1 MRAMTNNDA
10 DFEALKSFIDDNED
24 LERLEALADR
34 FNMFEAL
41 GLVRQEIRHSAFL
54 RWILD
59 PAEPHGLGDYP
70 LRQFVRQVIKSS
82 EGMSDNMPSL
92 FDLDGWNLARAEVR
106 KEWHHIDL
114 LIVCE
119 DHQFVCAIENKVDSG
134 EGRGQLKSY
143 ERIVRQAFPE
153 HQIAF
158 VFLTISGYDPE
169 PPSDKTWVPM
179 SYGDIASIIEN
190 VMKRRESQL
199 NDEIGLFVQQY
210 LDMVRRHIV
219 EDSEIQELCQR
230 LYKNH
235 RRALDLIFE
244 HRLDRATE
252 VYQAIQEYISSKPG
266 ELIYVDP
273 SKSYIKFVPKSM
285 NVLPLQGTA
294 YESKQMLTC
303 LLENKGDRLRFRLEL
318 GPGPQ
323 EIRQQVY
330 EKAKELP
337 AVFGKP
343 KAKLSR
349 DWHSFTGLSALWLSP
364 KEYSEFTDE
373 EIKDR
378 TAGRIDSL
386 VAGKG
391 KAIAEALRG
400 IH

>member
-1 MRAMTNNDA
+1 MTNTDINV
-10 DFEALKSFIDDNED
+10 EALKNFIDDNED

-59 PAEPHGLGDYP
+59 PTEPHGLGDYP
-70 LRQFVRQVIKSS
+70 LRQFVRQVIKAG
-82 EGMSDNMPSL
+82 EGISDNTPSP

-106 KEWHHIDL
+106 KEWRHIDL
-114 LIVCE
+114 LIVCA
-119 DHQFVCAIENKVDSG
+119 DQKFVCAIENKIDSG
-134 EGRGQLKSY
+134 EGPCQLKRY
-143 ERIVRQAFPE
+143 QGVVQQAFPGY
-153 HQIAF
+153 QKVF
-158 VFLTISGYDPE
+158 VFLTISGYAPE
-169 PPSDKTWVPM
+169 PPSDETWIPM
-179 SYGDIASIIEN
+179 SYQDIATAIEN
-190 VMKRRESQL
+190 VLARRESQL
-199 NDEIGLFVQQY
+199 NDEIRLFVRQY

-252 VYQAIQEYISSKPG
+252 VSQSVLDHIRSKPD
-266 ELIYVDP
+266 ELITVDD
-273 SKSYIKFVPKSM
+273 SKSYIKFVPTSM
-285 NVLPLQGTA
+285 NVLPLEGTA
-294 YESKQMLTC
+294 YETKQLLTC

-343 KAKLSR
+343 KAKLSPC
-349 DWHSFTGLSALWLSP
+349 WHSFTGLSALWLSP

-373 EIKDR
+373 EIKER
-378 TAGRIDSL
+378 IAVRIDSL

-391 KAIAEALRG
+391 KAIADALRG

>member
-1 MRAMTNNDA
+1 MTNNDA
-10 DFEALKSFIDDNED
+10 DVEGLKCLIDDNAD

-70 LRQFVRQVIKSS
+70 LRQFVRQVIKTG
-82 EGMSDNMPSL
+82 EDVPGDTPSL
-92 FDLDGWNLARAEVR
+92 FDLDSWNLARAEVR
-106 KEWHHIDL
+106 KEWRHIDL
-114 LIVCE
+114 LVVCE
-119 DHQFVCAIENKVDSG
+119 DHQFVCAIENKIDSS
-134 EGRGQLKSY
+134 EARGQL
-143 ERIVRQAFPE
+143 ERYRDVVQQAFPGY
-153 HQIAF
+153 QKTF
-158 VFLTISGYDPE
+158 VFLTISGYAPE
-169 PPSDKTWVPM
+169 PSSDETWIPM
-179 SYGDIASIIEN
+179 SYQDIAITIQN
-190 VMKRRESQL
+190 VLSRRESQI
-199 NDEIGLFVQQY
+199 NDEIRLFVQQY

-219 EDSEIQELCQR
+219 ANSEIQELCQR
-230 LYKNH
+230 LYQNH

-252 VYQAIQEYISSKPG
+252 VSQAIQEYISSKPD
-266 ELIYVDP
+266 ELISLGP
-273 SKSYIKFVPKSM
+273 SKSYIKFVPKCM
-285 NVLPLQGTA
+285 GVLPLKGTA
-294 YESKQMLTC
+294 DESKQLLTC

-330 EKAKELP
+330 ERAKESP

-343 KAKLSR
+343 KAKLSPS
-349 DWHSFTGLSALWLSP
+349 WHSFTGLSALWLSP

-373 EIKDR
+373 EIKER
-378 TAGRIDSL
+378 IAGRIDSF

-391 KAIAEALRG
+391 QEIADALRG

>member
-1 MRAMTNNDA
+1 MTNNDA

-82 EGMSDNMPSL
+82 EGISDNTPSL

-143 ERIVRQAFPE
+143 ERTVRQAFPE

-190 VMKRRESQL
+190 VMKRRESRL
-199 NDEIGLFVQQY
+199 NDEIRLFVQQY

-219 EDSEIQELCQR
+219 ENSDIQELCR
-230 LYKNH
+230 KLYQNH

-244 HRLDRATE
+244 HRPDRAAE
-252 VYQAIQEYISSKPG
+252 VYGSIQDCIGSRRG
-266 ELIYVDP
+266 ELISLP
-273 SKSYIKFVPKSM
+273 SNKSYIRFIPKFM
-285 NVLPLQGTA
+285 DVLPRVGSA
-294 YESKQMLTC
+294 DESSRLLTC
-303 LLENKGDRLRFRLEL
+303 ALENRGGQVRFKLEL
-318 GPGPQ
+318 GPGPNK
-323 EIRQQVY
+323 IRQQVY
-330 EKAKELP
+330 EKLKELP
-337 AVFGKP
+337 EVFGSSN
-343 KAKLSR
+343 AKLSPQ
-349 DWHSFTGLSALWLSP
+349 WYSFPGMRAPWIGQNEYDELS
-364 KEYSEFTDE
+364 DE
-373 EIKDR
+373 EIKER
-378 TAGRIDSL
+378 IAGRIDSL